1 MFITS
6 IVRENTMDDYAG
18 HGHTNSHDTYPQGMM
33 STDIMETDQGYEME
47 ISLPGINKNDI
58 RMQLK
63 DGYLTIGAR
72 TGNETEDNKKEG
84 RYIRRERFAGKMMRT
99 FFVGKDVKESD
110 IHPQY
115 ENGIL
120 SLKIPKADQIVEET
134 HHYISIG

>member
-6 IVRENTMDDYAG
+6 IVRENTMDGYAG

-110 IHPQY
+110 IHPKY

-120 SLKIPKADQIVEET
+120 SFKIPKADQIVEDK
-134 HHYISIG
+134 HHYISIE

>member
-1 MFITS
+1 MFVTS

-110 IHPQY
+110 IHPKY

-120 SLKIPKADQIVEET
+120 SFKIPKADQIVEDK
-134 HHYISIG
+134 HHYISIE

>member
-18 HGHTNSHDTYPQGMM
+18 HGHTNSPDTYPQGMM

-110 IHPQY
+110 IHPKY

-120 SLKIPKADQIVEET
+120 SFKIPKADQIVEDK
-134 HHYISIG
+134 HHYISIE

>member
-72 TGNETEDNKKEG
+72 TGKETEDNKKEG

-110 IHPQY
+110 IHPKY

-120 SLKIPKADQIVEET
+120 SFKIPKADQIVEDK
-134 HHYISIG
+134 HHYISIE

>member
-18 HGHTNSHDTYPQGMM
+18 HGHTNSHDTYTQGMM
-33 STDIMETDQGYEME
+33 STDIMETYQGYEIE

-110 IHPQY
+110 IHPKY

-120 SLKIPKADQIVEET
+120 SFKIPKADQIVEDK
-134 HHYISIG
+134 HHYISIE

>member
-110 IHPQY
+110 IHPKY
-115 ENGIL
+115 ENGLL
-120 SLKIPKADQIVEET
+120 SFKIPKADQIVEDK
-134 HHYISIG
+134 HHYISIE

>member
-1 MFITS
+1 
-6 IVRENTMDDYAG
+6 MDDYAG

-110 IHPQY
+110 IHPKY

-120 SLKIPKADQIVEET
+120 SFKIPKADQIVEDK
-134 HHYISIG
+134 HHYISIE

>member
-110 IHPQY
+110 IHPKY

-120 SLKIPKADQIVEET
+120 SFKISKADQIVEDK
-134 HHYISIG
+134 HHYISIE

>member
-6 IVRENTMDDYAG
+6 IVREKTMDDYAG

-110 IHPQY
+110 IHPKY

-120 SLKIPKADQIVEET
+120 SFKIPKADQIVEDK
-134 HHYISIG
+134 HHYISIE

>member
-84 RYIRRERFAGKMMRT
+84 RYICRERFAGKMMRT

-110 IHPQY
+110 IHPKY

-120 SLKIPKADQIVEET
+120 SFKIPKADQIVEDK
-134 HHYISIG
+134 HHYISIE

>member
-1 MFITS
+1 
-6 IVRENTMDDYAG
+6 
-18 HGHTNSHDTYPQGMM
+18 MM

-110 IHPQY
+110 IHPKY

-120 SLKIPKADQIVEET
+120 SFKIPKADQIVEDK
-134 HHYISIG
+134 HHYISIE

>member
-110 IHPQY
+110 IHPKY

-120 SLKIPKADQIVEET
+120 SFKIPKADQIVENK
-134 HHYISIG
+134 HHYISIE

>member
-99 FFVGKDVKESD
+99 FFVGKDVKEQD
-110 IHPQY
+110 IHPKY

-120 SLKIPKADQIVEET
+120 SFKIPKADQIVEDK
-134 HHYISIG
+134 HHYISIE

>member
-110 IHPQY
+110 IHPKY

-120 SLKIPKADQIVEET
+120 SFKIPKADQIVEDK
-134 HHYISIG
+134 HHYISIE

>member
-72 TGNETEDNKKEG
+72 TGNETEDNKK
-84 RYIRRERFAGKMMRT
+84 
-99 FFVGKDVKESD
+99 
-110 IHPQY
+110 
-115 ENGIL
+115 
-120 SLKIPKADQIVEET
+120 
-134 HHYISIG
+134 

>member
-99 FFVGKDVKESD
+99 LFVGKDGKESD
-110 IHPQY
+110 IHPKY

-120 SLKIPKADQIVEET
+120 SFKIPKADQIVEDK
-134 HHYISIG
+134 HHYISIE

>member
-1 MFITS
+1 MVITS

-33 STDIMETDQGYEME
+33 STDIMETDQGSEME

-110 IHPQY
+110 IHPKY

-120 SLKIPKADQIVEET
+120 SFKIPKADQIVEDK
-134 HHYISIG
+134 HHYISIE

>member
-84 RYIRRERFAGKMMRT
+84 RYIRRELFAGKMMRT

-110 IHPQY
+110 IHPKY

-120 SLKIPKADQIVEET
+120 SFKIPKADQIVEDK
-134 HHYISIG
+134 HHYISIE